1 MFIPFCSVCECDSE
15 AQGNLFITHLKFAK
29 CKMWKLILLFLV
41 LLSCKLVVVINDE
54 TNEKILYVYELVM
67 IKVLNGILTF

>member
-1 MFIPFCSVCECDSE
+1 
-15 AQGNLFITHLKFAK
+15 
-29 CKMWKLILLFLV
+29 MWKLILLFLV